1 MDNTKQ
7 KLTFNQRI
15 RLTAEDLSLLNGVS
29 VKINTEYLKN
39 IQQLVMYNIAEAIR
53 GGAEEVEVDLAYLG
67 TIIIKR
73 RLKSTTRKN
82 NEPSYDYE
90 YEFKPS
96 VTFFKDLKL
105 AFNEGQC
112 KLPDLFA
119 DKYGKKLLKMY
130 ESFLNE

>member
-1 MDNTKQ
+1 MNNK
-7 KLTFNQRI
+7 KKMSLNQRV
-15 RLTAEDLSLLNGVS
+15 RLTAEDLSMLNGVS
-29 VKINTEYLKN
+29 VKVNTEYLKN
-39 IQQLVMYNIAEAIR
+39 LQQLVMYNVAEAIR
-53 GGAEEVEVDLAYLG
+53 NGAEEVEVDLAYLG

-73 RLKSTTRKN
+73 QLKSTTRKN

-90 YEFKPS
+90 YDFKPS

-105 AFNEGQC
+105 AFNEGYC

-130 ESFLNE
+130 ESFLND